1 MTDQTDSPQH
11 DVEADHDHD
20 DHDEHHG
27 VPESPWFHALL
38 NVLLL
43 LIGTY
48 ALYTAGGAGSAGGY
62 LAATGWVITGGAAA
76 YLLRHWLL
84 VFVWMITGGLLHLYI
99 GWYTVPAAGWITGM
113 LWAGAGGTLLW
124 MYRLDLEDFIDAYVF
139 SVDHK
144 TIGKQYLGIGLLW
157 LAMGG
162 FLAYL
167 FRWQLAFPGEPLP
180 VLGPAIGWIQYNTN
194 EVLLPPLQ
202 GVLDAS
208 LNQLLGDQLRIGLKL
223 SLVSLEFSD
232 GVPQFGSTY
241 ISEQV
246 YNILITMHG
255 TIMLFFV
262 AMPILLG
269 FFGNFCVP
277 LMIGADDMAFPRINM
292 MSFWTIFVASIVL
305 LLSFFMEK
313 GAAQGGWTAYAP
325 LASGGYQGSSGWGM
339 NLWLIAVGLEFF
351 SILLGG
357 INIITTSL
365 KMRAPG
371 LSLFRLPIMVWMQV
385 IAAFMFLLSVGPL
398 LAGCVMMFLDR
409 VAGTAFFEPAGGG
422 DPLLWQHL
430 FWFFGHPEVYVIML
444 PGFGILL
451 EILPVFSRKRIF
463 AYRPILYMTFA
474 AGFLSF
480 LVWAHHQFVSG
491 MDPDL
496 AAPFMITTIL
506 ISDPFA
512 LMVFAM
518 VATLWGAS
526 IEFKTPMLFGLGTLL
541 VFIIGGVTGIYL
553 ASTPVDIYF
562 HDTQFVVA
570 HFHYTLFSSVIFG
583 GFAGVYYWFPKMT
596 GRLLN
601 EFWGKIHFLFT
612 FVGFNGVFGAMFM
625 LGFGGHIRRIAN
637 PSEYPYLTDIQDYNI
652 LATYFAIVLFVGQ
665 LPFVINLIYSRF
677 WGTEAG
683 RNPWNANTLEWQAPS
698 PPGHGNFDEL
708 PTVYRD
714 PYEYNSPEVEEDWL
728 PQSRDL
734 SAASAVTDK
743 T

>member
-1 MTDQTDSPQH
+1 MSDEQTMGSEEEHH
-11 DVEADHDHD
+11 DG
-20 DHDEHHG
+20 HHG
-27 VPESPWFHALL
+27 VPESPWFHVLL
-38 NVLLL
+38 N
-43 LIGTY
+43 IGLVILGAY
-48 ALYTAGGAGSAGGY
+48 GLFRAGGAGEAGGFIASLVWI
-62 LAATGWVITGGAAA
+62 LAGGAAA
-76 YLLRHWLL
+76 YYLRHWLL
-84 VFVWMITGGLLHLYI
+84 FFVWMITGGLVHLYV
-99 GWYTVPAAGWITGM
+99 GWYTVPVAGWIVGVIWAVLFGLP
-113 LWAGAGGTLLW
+113 LWS
-124 MYRLDLEDFIDAYVF
+124 YRAALEDFINAHVF

-144 TIGKQYLGIGLLW
+144 TIAKQYLGIGLLW
-157 LAMGG
+157 LAVGG
-162 FLAYL
+162 LLAYL
-167 FRWQLAFPGEPLP
+167 FRWQLAYPGEPLT
-180 VLGPAIGWIQYNTN
+180 VLGPLLGWGQHAINSY
-194 EVLLPPLQ
+194 LCPPMQ
-202 GVLDAS
+202 AVLDGS
-208 LNQLLGDQLRIGLKL
+208 LNQWLSEDLQMGLKFQ
-223 SLVSLEFSD
+223 LVSLPFEN
-232 GVPQFGSTY
+232 GVPQYAQTY
-241 ISEQV
+241 ISESL
-246 YNILITMHG
+246 YNQLITMHG
-255 TIMLFFV
+255 TIMMFFV
-262 AMPILLG
+262 ALPILLG
-269 FFGNFCVP
+269 FYGNFCVP

-292 MSFWTIFVASIVL
+292 MSFWTIFVASIFL
-305 LLSFFMEK
+305 LLTFFMEG

-325 LASGGYQGSSGWGM
+325 LASGGYQGSAGWGM
-339 NLWLIAVGLEFF
+339 NFWLLAVGTEFF

-357 INIITTSL
+357 INIITTTF

-385 IAAFMFLLSVGPL
+385 VAAFMFLLSVGPL

-409 VAGTAFFEPAGGG
+409 VAGTTFFEPTGGG

-463 AYRPILYMTFA
+463 GYRPILYMTFA

-491 MDPDL
+491 MDPEL

-526 IEFKTPMLFGLGTLL
+526 IEFKTPMLFALGTLL

-583 GFAGVYYWFPKMT
+583 GFAGIYYWFPKMT
-596 GRLLN
+596 GRLMN
-601 EFWGKIHFLFT
+601 EFWGKVHFIFT
-612 FVGFNGVFGAMFM
+612 FVGFNGVFGTMFL

-637 PSEYPYLTDIQDYNI
+637 PTEYPYLRSIQDFNVI
-652 LATYFAIVLFVGQ
+652 ATYFAIFLFVGQ
-665 LPFVINLIYSRF
+665 IPFVVNLVWSRF
-677 WGTEAG
+677 WGAESG

-708 PTVYRD
+708 PSVYRD
-714 PYEYNSPEVEEDWL
+714 PYEYSTPGSSEDWL

-734 SAASAVTDK
+734 SPASGSGES
-743 T
+743 